1 MALKERIES
10 DLKQAMR
17 DRDAIARE
25 TLRMVLA
32 DLKNRRIEL
41 GKDLAE
47 DDELAVL
54 RRAVKTRQESVEQYG
69 KAGRTDLADKET
81 AEIRVLEGYLPRT
94 LDEAQTRELV
104 RDLVAELGISSK
116 RDVGVLMKAIMA
128 RHKGEVEGKL
138 VQKVASELLS

>member
-1 MALKERIES
+1 MALREKIET

-17 DRDAIARE
+17 DKDAIARE

-32 DLKNRRIEL
+32 DLKNKRIEL
-41 GKDLAE
+41 GQDLGPDE
-47 DDELAVL
+47 ELAVL
-54 RRAVKTRQESVEQYG
+54 RRAVKTRQDSVEQYG
-69 KAGRTDLADKET
+69 KAGRTDLVDKES

-104 RDLVAELGISSK
+104 AALVAELGISSRK
-116 RDVGVLMKAIMA
+116 DVGVLMKAIMA

-138 VQKVASELLS
+138 VNKVASELLS

>member
-41 GKDLAE
+41 GKDLAP

-54 RRAVKTRQESVEQYG
+54 RRAVKTRQDSVEQYG

-104 RDLVAELGISSK
+104 KDLASELGISSK
-116 RDVGVLMKAIMA
+116 KDVGVLMKAIMA

-138 VQKVASELLS
+138 VQKVASEFLT